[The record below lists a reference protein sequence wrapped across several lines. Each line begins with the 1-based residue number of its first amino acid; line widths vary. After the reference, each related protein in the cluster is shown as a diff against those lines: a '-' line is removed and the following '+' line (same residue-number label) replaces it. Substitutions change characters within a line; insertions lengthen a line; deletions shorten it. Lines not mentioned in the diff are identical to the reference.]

1 MRRALPFLLP
11 LALLAPLV
19 ACDSATAPRIEET
32 RFAAHLGV
40 DLAAMTR
47 LPSGVYL
54 RDLVVGEGTVA
65 ESGLTLAVHYRG
77 WLTDGTAFDQRQGAD
92 PPFSFV
98 LGSGQ
103 VIAGWNHGVR
113 GMRVG
118 GRRQL
123 VLPPGL
129 AYGSKPYGSIPANAI
144 LVFEVTLLG
153 VQ

>member
-1 MRRALPFLLP
+1 MRRVLPFILP
-11 LALLAPLV
+11 LTLLASLA
-19 ACDSATAPRIEET
+19 ACDSATAPTIEET
-32 RFAAHLGV
+32 RFAGHLGV

-47 LPSGVYL
+47 LPSGVYV
-54 RDLVVGEGTVA
+54 RDLVLGDGAVA
-65 ESGLTLAVHYRG
+65 ENGSTVAVHYRG
-77 WLTDGTAFDQRQGAD
+77 WLPDGTPFDQRQGAD

-98 LGSGQ
+98 LGSPQ
-103 VIAGWNHGVR
+103 VIAGWNVGVR

-123 VLPPGL
+123 VIPPAL
-129 AYGSKPYGSIPANAI
+129 AYGSTPHGSIPANSI